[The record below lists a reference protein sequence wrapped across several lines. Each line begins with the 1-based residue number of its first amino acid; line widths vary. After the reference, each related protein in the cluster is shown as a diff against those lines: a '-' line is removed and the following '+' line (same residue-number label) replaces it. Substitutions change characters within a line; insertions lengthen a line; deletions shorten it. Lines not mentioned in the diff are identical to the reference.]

1 MVTLKATFLEKND
14 RLLGVR
20 GGRRGDPLPA
30 FLGICG
36 TQDFD
41 LCSLKRKINMEN
53 NLSIIFQLKL
63 PKQPQNVT
71 ICLKKKTL
79 FAVLKYLY
87 HYEIKNQPDC

>member
-14 RLLGVR
+14 KLLGVR

-53 NLSIIFQLKL
+53 DL
-63 PKQPQNVT
+63 
-71 ICLKKKTL
+71 
-79 FAVLKYLY
+79 
-87 HYEIKNQPDC
+87 